1 MLSWPLESAA
11 SSPSEHRWWHSGS
24 NQCLDFHGDP
34 VRAKLTV
41 FSDGNHHMALEETL
55 AKFVKHNPD
64 VNEVFYATTPPA
76 VLITALNQG
85 GLRLGNLMLS
95 RRPQIFISPQD
106 LIERLQEQQVV
117 KEIKP
122 FMASRGNVL
131 LVQKGNPCNIR
142 GLADLYRDDVKL
154 FISNPETEKAS
165 YSVYYDT
172 LLDQA
177 SRQGLDVNKMAAL
190 LRPETSTTL
199 FGELIHHREAPQALA
214 SDRAQVAMV
223 YYHLALRYTRIFP
236 DQFEFISLG
245 AAHNKPEADG
255 MVYTE
260 YWCGLL
266 PDSDE
271 WGKRAYEFLSNDLVT
286 AVYEKHGLRRP

>member
-1 MLSWPLESAA
+1 MLAWPLESAA
-11 SSPSEHRWWHSGS
+11 RSPEEHRWWHSGS

-41 FSDGNHHMALEETL
+41 YSDGNHHMALEETL
-55 AKFVKHNPD
+55 TEFVKHNPD
-64 VNEVFYATTPPA
+64 VNDVFYATTPPA
-76 VLITALNQG
+76 VLITALQQG
-85 GLRLGNLMLS
+85 ALRLGNLLLS

-106 LIERLQEQQVV
+106 LIERLKEQQVL
-117 KEIKP
+117 IDTKP

-131 LVQKGNPCNIR
+131 LVQRGNPCNIQ
-142 GLADLYRDDVKL
+142 GLTDLFREDVRL

-165 YSVYYDT
+165 YSVYYET
-172 LLDQA
+172 MLNQA
-177 SRQGLDVNKMAAL
+177 SRQGLDVDKIAAL
-190 LRPETSTTL
+190 LRPETSNTL

-223 YYHLALRYTRIFP
+223 YYHLALRYSRIFP

-245 AAHNKPEADG
+245 SGQDQPETDG

-266 PDSDE
+266 SDSDE
-271 WGKRAYEFLSNDLVT
+271 WGERAYEFLSNDLVT
-286 AVYEKHGLRRP
+286 AVYKKHGLRRP